1 MRNNYRKKKVKK
13 TEERVVNTPVVV
25 IEATEKTLYY
35 KEDMS
40 VAEVADA
47 VGLKSADIVK
57 NLMMLGVMANL
68 NQSVDRETL
77 EIVLEEFG
85 VEIKD
90 EVVTDV
96 LRYDEFKIEEDEKNL
111 TTRPPIVTIMGHVDH
126 GKTTLLDAI
135 RSSRVVTGEFG
146 GITQHIGAYQVEKN
160 GGHITFL
167 DTPGHAA
174 FTEMRSRG
182 AQVTDIVII
191 VVAADDGVMPQ
202 TREAIDHAKS
212 AGVPIIV
219 AVNKIDKPTS
229 NPDRVK
235 QELTE
240 HGLIPEE
247 WGGDT
252 MFLEISALKGT
263 GVEELL
269 EAIQLVAEVEDYKA
283 NYNRLAMG
291 TVVEAKLDKNI
302 GPVATVLV
310 QNGTMRIRDSIVV
323 GNTYGRVRV
332 MNDDLGKGI
341 KEAGPSRPVEIAG
354 LNEVPMAGDRFMIF
368 ADEKTARRVAEE
380 RAHTAWK
387 DAKTISKATTL
398 DDLFEQMK
406 SGNTKELNIILKADV
421 QGSVEALV
429 GQIKTIDVEGIKV
442 KVVRSSVGTITETDV
457 TLALASG
464 AIIIGFNVR
473 PTATV
478 RNAAAEVGVD
488 IRLHN
493 IIYKVTEELE
503 AALTGM
509 LEPVYYEKITG
520 QIEIREIFKASKI
533 GTIAGS
539 YVTDGVVYRGSL
551 VRLIRDGIVIYTG
564 ELSSLKRFKDDAK
577 EVARGYECG
586 LTIANFNDVKVGDI
600 VECYIMAE
608 EER

>member
-1 MRNNYRKKKVKK
+1 MRNNYRKKKVKV
-13 TEERVVNTPVVV
+13 TEERVVNAPIVV
-25 IEATEKTLYY
+25 EATEKTLYY

-40 VAEVADA
+40 VAEVAA
-47 VGLKSADIVK
+47 ATGLRSADIVK

-77 EIVLEEFG
+77 EVVLEEFG

-90 EVVTDV
+90 EVITDI
-96 LRYDEFKIEEDEKNL
+96 LRYDEFEIEEDEANL

-146 GITQHIGAYQVEKN
+146 GITQHIGAYQVKKN
-160 GGHITFL
+160 DGYITFL

-202 TREAIDHAKS
+202 TREAIDHAK
-212 AGVPIIV
+212 AAEVPIIV
-219 AVNKIDKPTS
+219 AVNKIDKPS
-229 NPDRVK
+229 ANPDRVK

-252 MFLEISALKGT
+252 MFMEISALTGT

-269 EAIQLVAEVEDYKA
+269 EAIQLVSEVEDYKA

-341 KEAGPSRPVEIAG
+341 KEAGPSKPVEIAG

-380 RAHTAWK
+380 RAHSAWK

-398 DDLFEQMK
+398 DDLFAQMQ
-406 SGNTKELNIILKADV
+406 SGTARELNIILKGDV
-421 QGSVEALV
+421 QGSVEALTNS
-429 GQIKTIDVEGIKV
+429 IKTIDVEGIKV
-442 KVVRSSVGTITETDV
+442 KIVRSSVGTITETDV

-503 AALTGM
+503 SALTGM
-509 LEPVYYEKITG
+509 LEPEYYEKITG
-520 QIEIREIFKASKI
+520 QVEIREIFKASKI

-539 YVTDGVVYRGSL
+539 YVTDGVVYRSSL
-551 VRLIRDGIVIYTG
+551 VRLMRDGIVVFTG
-564 ELSSLKRFKDDAK
+564 ELSSLKRFKDDVK

-586 LTIANFNDVKVGDI
+586 LTIANYNDVKVGDI

-608 EER
+608 EKR